1 MQKLV
6 PSRQFSIFTEPIWSE
21 IRSQKLLVSSSFPT
35 PPMSRTDAFAQ
46 AQPTSRAEW
55 RQWLATHHASAPG
68 VWLVYCKKASG
79 QPSVTYPEA
88 VEEALCFGWIDSHP
102 RKLDADRTQLLFT
115 PRKPRSGW
123 SKVNKERLTRLEA
136 AGQLMPAGL
145 AAIARAKQ
153 NGAWESLDAAEA
165 GHIPADLAAALAAN
179 DVAQANFTAF
189 SPSARKQILT
199 WVLGAKQPETRARRV
214 AETVRLAALGKRANY
229 DRE

>member
-1 MQKLV
+1 M
-6 PSRQFSIFTEPIWSE
+6 P
-21 IRSQKLLVSSSFPT
+21 
-35 PPMSRTDAFAQ
+35 RTDTYLQ
-46 AQPTSRAEW
+46 VQPANRAAW
-55 RQWLATHHASAPG
+55 RQWLQQHHSSSPG

-79 QPSVTYPEA
+79 QPSVTYAEA

-115 PRKPRSGW
+115 PRKPKSGW
-123 SKVNKERLTRLEA
+123 SRVNKERLERLEA

-165 GHIPADLAAALAAN
+165 GLIPDDLAAALAVNAPA
-179 DVAQANFTAF
+179 AQHFAAF
-189 SPSARKQILT
+189 STSARKMILT
-199 WVLGAKQPETRARRV
+199 WVLGAKQPETRARRIS
-214 AETVRLAALGKRANY
+214 ETVRLAALNKRATL

>member
-1 MQKLV
+1 
-6 PSRQFSIFTEPIWSE
+6 
-21 IRSQKLLVSSSFPT
+21 
-35 PPMSRTDAFAQ
+35 MSRTDAFPQ
-46 AQPTSRAEW
+46 TQPPSRAAW
-55 RQWLATHHASAPG
+55 RQWLTDNHASAPG

-115 PRKPRSGW
+115 PRKPKSGW

-136 AGQLMPAGL
+136 AGQLLPAGR
-145 AAIARAKQ
+145 AAIERAKL

-165 GHIPADLAAALAAN
+165 GLVPEDLAAALATDEA
-179 DVAQANFTAF
+179 AARHFAAF

-199 WVLGAKQPETRARRV
+199 WVLGAKQAETRARRV
-214 AETVRLAALGKRANY
+214 AETVRLAAQGKRATL